1 MAFAF
6 EKLVVYQK
14 SVDFADQICSRSENF
29 ARGYGFLADQLNR
42 ASSSI
47 SANIA
52 EGNGRFTS
60 FGTKSKDALAG
71 LVFGKTVTVQSKGTD
86 RYGRTLGVISV
97 GDTNVNQQLVAG
109 GWAWHYKQYSSDQT
123 LARPDPPNDR
133 RCRPLPAMA
142 VTDSTDPSGFATH
155 EGAGYCRPG
164 GN

>member
-1 MAFAF
+1 MGNPTSADDFQGKVVGVADGDIVTVLRGKEQVKVRLDGIDAP
-6 EKLVVYQK
+6 EKKQ
-14 SVDFADQICSRSENF
+14 
-29 ARGYGFLADQLNR
+29 
-42 ASSSI
+42 
-47 SANIA
+47 
-52 EGNGRFTS
+52 S

-97 GDTNVNQQLVAG
+97 GDTNVNQKLVAG

-123 LARPDPPNDR
+123 LARLDPPNDR